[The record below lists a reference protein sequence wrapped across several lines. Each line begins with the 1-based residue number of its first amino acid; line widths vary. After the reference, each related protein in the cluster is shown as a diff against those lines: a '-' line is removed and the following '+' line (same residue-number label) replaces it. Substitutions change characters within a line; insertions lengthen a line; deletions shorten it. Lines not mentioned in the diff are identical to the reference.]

1 MTETTPDLTD
11 PHVILDRMKQIVEN
25 DMLIRLTYVEAVLT
39 RPDLAEAGAIC
50 GGHRAC
56 AIGALWIA
64 GGWTPGH
71 AEYSFTNSSGYSSS
85 VFSEAYRDEYLAD
98 KPALSSAHD
107 ALNAA
112 AEVYAAEQDLEVG
125 PNYVSRIEAL
135 FEEGFRNDEHIDPR
149 ELLAVI
155 DIAHGI
161 LRAT

>member
-25 DMLIRLTYVEAVLT
+25 DMVIRATYVEAAIS
-39 RPDLAEAGAIC
+39 RPDLAVAGAIC

-56 AIGALWIA
+56 AIGALWMA
-64 GGWTPGH
+64 GGWAPDSDG
-71 AEYSFTNSSGYSSS
+71 YSFANSSGDSSG
-85 VFSEAYRDEYLAD
+85 VFSETYRDEYLAD
-98 KPALSSAHD
+98 KPALRGAHD

-112 AEVYAAEQDLEVG
+112 AEAYATEQDLEVG
-125 PNYVSRIEAL
+125 SAYVSRIEAL
-135 FEEGFRNDEHIDPR
+135 FEEGFRNGEHIDPR